1 MFSTCPQVLSPFYK
15 SSCGLSNFSGYPQ
28 SCSLGNAKKPEISL
42 RLPSL
47 YFFVESF
54 LFMPLSSS
62 SVFFFSDKKEDSQ
75 QNRLS
80 SSLYKLL
87 RSVWKQSNCARALDC
102 CCQHTLILR
111 GSTCYT
117 TRQDFTS
124 FGDKFLKGLDIFV
137 IDMSDLVC
145 CEVANFTA
153 LTAFTAA
160 WSEFT
165 LRTLRTITAFRTL
178 RTAACLLFAHLSQSF
193 LLRMANHHRICR
205 SVSRRRG
212 KDPAVDPAY
221 SGRCRFRRRHIHRLN
236 RRSKNPLHG

>member
-1 MFSTCPQVLSPFYK
+1 MAVIHNPVPLR
-15 SSCGLSNFSGYPQ
+15 
-28 SCSLGNAKKPEISL
+28 NAKKPEISL
-42 RLPSL
+42 RLPSF
-47 YFFVESF
+47 YPFFVESF
-54 LFMPLSSS
+54 LLPPPLPAL
-62 SVFFFSDKKEDSQ
+62 FAFLPIKKDNR

-221 SGRCRFRRRHIHRLN
+221 FGRCRFRRRHIHRLN